1 MTTVI
6 DRTLATHLLEQVI
19 AVTGKD
25 FFYRRTPAGKC
36 VYQYNG
42 KPSCGIGKA
51 LFLAGLPIGVL
62 EALDQ
67 EGTDSTAI
75 EDSKS
80 ILAKHDI
87 MFTEAGMSIFS
98 FFQTYQDLGSTWGN
112 SLMESV
118 SQSLFADD
126 DRLV

>member
-19 AVTGKD
+19 AVTGKE

-36 VYQYNG
+36 VYEYNG

-98 FFQTYQDLGSTWGN
+98 FFQHYQDQGTSWGN
-112 SLMESV
+112 SLESAV
-118 SQSLFADD
+118 LESTFADD
-126 DRLV
+126 EDIA